1 MASYHA
7 SAHRLLAKHQLAPE
21 LHSAGT
27 EEIPPKLYGGRYMIV
42 MDFVDGED
50 WSNSLSIF
58 SQIRRALNLLHSN
71 NLVHGD
77 LRRPNILV
85 KGGKAMVID
94 FDWCSSEEDGR
105 YPGHLNMDPA
115 IGWHPDVKPGSLMK
129 KEHDVFM
136 LAKLFPDAMA
146 LDNDDIPLSS

>member
-21 LHSAGT
+21 L
-27 EEIPPKLYGGRYMIV
+27 
-42 MDFVDGED
+42 
-50 WSNSLSIF
+50 LS
-58 SQIRRALNLLHSN
+58 SQIRYALNLLHSN

-94 FDWCSSEEDGR
+94 FDWCSSEGDGR
-105 YPGHLNMDPA
+105 YPGHLNMDSV
-115 IGWHPDVKPGSLMK
+115 IGWHPSVRPGSLMK
-129 KEHDVFM
+129 KEHDLFM
-136 LAKLFPDAMA
+136 LAKLCPDAMA
-146 LDNDDIPLSS
+146 LDNDDIPLSA

>member
-21 LHSAGT
+21 L
-27 EEIPPKLYGGRYMIV
+27 
-42 MDFVDGED
+42 
-50 WSNSLSIF
+50 LS
-58 SQIRRALNLLHSN
+58 SQIRYALNLLHSN

-94 FDWCSSEEDGR
+94 FDWCSSEGDGR
-105 YPGHLNMDPA
+105 YPGHLNMDSV
-115 IGWHPDVKPGSLMK
+115 IGWHPGVKPTFLCSQNYVLMRWR
-129 KEHDVFM
+129 
-136 LAKLFPDAMA
+136 
-146 LDNDDIPLSS
+146 